1 MQGALIYQNL
11 QEAYPV
17 ANISE
22 CEFEIIELICQRK
35 SNAEIAEATFLSI
48 NTVKYRLKQIFARQ
62 EIKSRIELINKMHKL
77 YCWANCPHYHLLK
90 KHVYL

>member
-1 MQGALIYQNL
+1 MQGALKYQNL

-35 SNAEIAEATFLSI
+35 SNAEIAEATFLSM
-48 NTVKYRLKQIFARQ
+48 NTVNYHLKQIFARQ

-77 YCWANCPHYHLLK
+77 YG
-90 KHVYL
+90 